1 MSVFWGRKWSA
12 AYLGMEKRL
21 AILVSAILM
30 LAAIIRRT
38 GSRSPAGLLAV
49 DPVPVDIEGELHQ
62 LVLHF
67 NA

>member
-1 MSVFWGRKWSA
+1 
-12 AYLGMEKRL
+12 MEKRL